1 MTKQRATNEGP
12 EAQSDPFEVWREF
25 YEANEAV
32 WSKAAKETTS
42 TEAFAEMQGRM
53 LETFLS
59 FQKSAR
65 DAMNAQLATLNLP
78 SRDDVARLGEIIVG
92 LEEKIDRIEDRLRT
106 LAPKPPTR
114 TKATRSRR
122 S

>member
-1 MTKQRATNEGP
+1 MTRQRATSADP
-12 EAQSDPFEVWREF
+12 EAQPDPFEVWRKF
-25 YEANEAV
+25 YEANEAA

-42 TEAFAEMQGRM
+42 TEAFAEVQGRM

-65 DAMNAQLATLNLP
+65 EAMNAQLATLNLP
-78 SRDDVARLGEIIVG
+78 SRDDLARLGEIIVG
-92 LEEKIDRIEDRLRT
+92 LEEKIDRIEDRLQT
-106 LAPKPPTR
+106 LAPKPRR

>member
-1 MTKQRATNEGP
+1 MTKQRTTSSNT
-12 EAQSDPFEVWREF
+12 EAQPDPFEVWRKF
-25 YEANEAV
+25 YDANEAV

-42 TEAFAEMQGRM
+42 SEAFAEMQGRM

-92 LEEKIDRIEDRLRT
+92 LEEKIDRIEDHLAS
-106 LAPKPPTR
+106 LAPRPPAR
-114 TKATRSRR
+114 AKASRSRR